1 MSAAR
6 MRIIIF
12 IRALLI
18 LAMLFSVFFR
28 YIDINILM
36 YQRINIPICQYQYT
50 DISIYQYINILIPQL
65 H

>member
-36 YQRINIPICQYQYT
+36 YQRINIPICQYVN
-50 DISIYQYINILIPQL
+50 INILIYQYTNISIY
-65 H
+65 